1 MSALREAGNQL
12 QAFAL
17 GKSEQQ
23 VHVLY
28 CLTGS
33 AFYEI
38 VQCTHHNDASG
49 TLVNDKVDVHVVAA
63 FHPLGLGAAALIQ
76 YADKLLVCII
86 FIIDSLYLFICRKC
100 AVRFS
105 LQCCLFGCQ
114 DPPVHGYEVRGK
126 IDGHLTVARIA

>member
-86 FIIDSLYLFICRKC
+86 FIIDSL
-100 AVRFS
+100 V
-105 LQCCLFGCQ
+105 
-114 DPPVHGYEVRGK
+114 D
-126 IDGHLTVARIA
+126 